1 MLLLF
6 SVYWKEEEKKKPHKI
21 KKSFVIRIIS
31 TALTYPL
38 GMSESSLLPGSFS
51 TCCLILSSRP
61 EASAPW
67 YWSTRTLFRKNR
79 NVGVAEMLLAAAV
92 PFETRHTNNVKPRKK
107 KTRVKAERDMVKIF
121 SKGNS
126 LILRCFHIYS
136 VYSVLWIQS
145 WVFLRVWFVW
155 AGEIIANT
163 FICTKTTGPRMSSS
177 KLSLVCSE
185 CRDKTAGSE
194 QNMPCVLGCKK
205 VCELINWATK
215 QKLHQW
221 TEKWCESAPWAFR
234 GHLLGVL

>member
-107 KTRVKAERDMVKIF
+107 KNTSESWTWHGQNIF
-121 SKGNS
+121 KGKFPHLTVLS
-126 LILRCFHIYS
+126 YIQFILFFES
-136 VYSVLWIQS
+136 NPEFS
-145 WVFLRVWFVW
+145 
-155 AGEIIANT
+155 
-163 FICTKTTGPRMSSS
+163 
-177 KLSLVCSE
+177 
-185 CRDKTAGSE
+185 
-194 QNMPCVLGCKK
+194 LGCGSFGQ
-205 VCELINWATK
+205 VR
-215 QKLHQW
+215 
-221 TEKWCESAPWAFR
+221 S
-234 GHLLGVL
+234 

>member
-107 KTRVKAERDMVKIF
+107 KHEWKLNVTWSKYFQREIPSSYGAFIYTVFILFFESNPEF
-121 SKGNS
+121 S
-126 LILRCFHIYS
+126 
-136 VYSVLWIQS
+136 
-145 WVFLRVWFVW
+145 
-155 AGEIIANT
+155 
-163 FICTKTTGPRMSSS
+163 
-177 KLSLVCSE
+177 
-185 CRDKTAGSE
+185 
-194 QNMPCVLGCKK
+194 LGCGSFGQ
-205 VCELINWATK
+205 VR
-215 QKLHQW
+215 
-221 TEKWCESAPWAFR
+221 S
-234 GHLLGVL
+234 

>member
-6 SVYWKEEEKKKPHKI
+6 SVYWKEEKKKPHKI

-107 KTRVKAERDMVKIF
+107 KNTSESWTWHGQNIF
-121 SKGNS
+121 KGKFPHLTVLSYIQCLFCS
-126 LILRCFHIYS
+126 LNPILSF
-136 VYSVLWIQS
+136 
-145 WVFLRVWFVW
+145 
-155 AGEIIANT
+155 
-163 FICTKTTGPRMSSS
+163 P
-177 KLSLVCSE
+177 
-185 CRDKTAGSE
+185 
-194 QNMPCVLGCKK
+194 
-205 VCELINWATK
+205 
-215 QKLHQW
+215 
-221 TEKWCESAPWAFR
+221 
-234 GHLLGVL
+234 